1 MKDETTTA
9 TLQVAVGHAA
19 ALEILRSCENAEEVW
34 LCALLTL
41 GILNQTLNRVHDADY
56 SLGDVFDILK
66 HYDEHVPMVEATAG
80 NIASQAVRTVN

>member
-1 MKDETTTA
+1 MTDETTTA

-19 ALEILRSCENAEEVW
+19 ALEILRSCENAEEIW
-34 LCALLTL
+34 LCTLLIL

-56 SLGDVFDILK
+56 SLGDVLAILK

-80 NIASQAVRTVN
+80 SISGQAIRTVN